1 MQSATITEEITSLA
15 RRRNR
20 DWVLGLAT
28 RGLRCADRDRLRRRL
43 HLGYRTVTNRPGN
56 RSPSLLF
63 VTMAGAAPY
72 SVLPL
77 ALAALHAAVGHH
89 GRVLA
94 TAPARIDPVV
104 MP

>member
-43 HLGYRTVTNRPGN
+43 HLGTELSRTGQATGARACFSSPWPAPRPT
-56 RSPSLLF
+56 P
-63 VTMAGAAPY
+63 
-72 SVLPL
+72 VLPL
-77 ALAALHAAVGHH
+77 ALAALPAAVGHH